1 MKGAIK
7 TNLLFV
13 CAGVMCTFWKTRNNF
28 VFNNKLIPSPL
39 VVVYKLVALLKS
51 WTILLGENQRDQVEQ
66 MILELSQA
74 CGQVRACD
82 PPSFCVSFWVIGG
95 VCVPYCG

>member
-1 MKGAIK
+1 MVLFKMKGAIK

-51 WTILLGENQRDQVEQ
+51 WTILLGENQRDQVER

-74 CGQVRACD
+74 CGQ
-82 PPSFCVSFWVIGG
+82 GM
-95 VCVPYCG
+95 

>member
-39 VVVYKLVALLKS
+39 VVVYKLVALS
-51 WTILLGENQRDQVEQ
+51 E
-66 MILELSQA
+66 ELDNTA
-74 CGQVRACD
+74 G
-82 PPSFCVSFWVIGG
+82 
-95 VCVPYCG
+95 